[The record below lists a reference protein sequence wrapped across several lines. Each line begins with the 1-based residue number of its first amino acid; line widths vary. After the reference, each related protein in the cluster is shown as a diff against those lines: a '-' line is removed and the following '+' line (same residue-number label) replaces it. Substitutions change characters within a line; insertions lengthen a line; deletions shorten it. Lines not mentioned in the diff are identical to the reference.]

1 LFKNLKERDIIV
13 TSDGTAVVTTFQGA
27 ILKKDQRLFSNSGSA
42 SMGFGLPAAIG
53 ACFANDMKETY
64 CIEGDGSIQM
74 NIQDLATISK
84 QNLPIKIF
92 ILSNDGYHSIRQT
105 QNKYFP
111 DNTVGCGPESGL
123 HFPNF
128 KLIANAYGLKYKQ
141 ISTSNMLPKVI
152 NEVSKAKEPVI
163 CEILLDKNQEFE
175 PKASSKLYA
184 DGTMKSAPLY
194 DLYPFLDEDVVREI
208 INYGK

>member
-1 LFKNLKERDIIV
+1 MSFPIFRNEYKNSKKVNPYYFVNELFKNLKEKDNII

-53 ACFANDMKETY
+53 ACFANNMKETY

-84 QNLPIKIF
+84 HNLPIKTF

-123 HFPNF
+123 QFPDF
-128 KLIANAYGLKYKQ
+128 KLIASAYEKV
-141 ISTSNMLPKVI
+141 LP
-152 NEVSKAKEPVI
+152 
-163 CEILLDKNQEFE
+163 
-175 PKASSKLYA
+175 
-184 DGTMKSAPLY
+184 PL
-194 DLYPFLDEDVVREI
+194 FLANI
-208 INYGK
+208 YYGKSNLEGHFCPNFLELLSLF